1 MGTVLSSDIS
11 KYQHVDDSIM
21 LHLGF
26 FPNFL
31 QTVAFELK
39 KTKIE
44 REKEL
49 LLTETTVI

>member
-21 LHLGF
+21 L
-26 FPNFL
+26 PNFL
-31 QTVAFELK
+31 QTVAFVLK